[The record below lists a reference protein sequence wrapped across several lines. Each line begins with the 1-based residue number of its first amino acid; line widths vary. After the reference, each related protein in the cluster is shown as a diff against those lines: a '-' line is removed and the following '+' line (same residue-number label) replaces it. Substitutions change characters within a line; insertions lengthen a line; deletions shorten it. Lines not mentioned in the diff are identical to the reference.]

1 MPDNGGMSGSI
12 MTKEQEVSI
21 PMGFHDGSGKVSIE
35 ETEQEKII
43 PANIKQGITLLG
55 VEGEYSGESFLS
67 QSKTVVPSKTQQI
80 VQPDIGYDFLSSV
93 TDNANPHH
101 MTKGQLALGNVD
113 NTSDMDKP
121 VSTAQQEA
129 IDTTLSDHNDSE
141 FSHGDMRLLIS
152 GIDER
157 PENAEADTIAEIV
170 NTLFP
175 ENIFGHKSYSPDS
188 EVTDLFSIKI
198 SNFTATIGI
207 YNGSTFITRM
217 NVPSL
222 YEGGDTEKLIVPD
235 NVYSFIAHNK
245 WLTLSKAE
253 RQAVCST
260 ILSRRGKNLSSNNNT
275 LITDTITI
283 NMFNSNKC
291 SVYVQIG
298 LPIFLTDL
306 INTTTVGTIEQTISS
321 GNKVYLYYKLI
332 DGSNIDSFTTREVS
346 IPIGSIPYVYNERNS

>member
-1 MPDNGGMSGSI
+1 
-12 MTKEQEVSI
+12 MTSYIINKNFKKTAASELYNINTANKNNDIIDSELHKPELEYQSQNELFVAKEVLQAEMERASA
-21 PMGFHDGSGKVSIE
+21 
-35 ETEQEKII
+35 TEDTINTSLQNHI
-43 PANIKQGITLLG
+43 
-55 VEGEYSGESFLS
+55 
-67 QSKTVVPSKTQQI
+67 
-80 VQPDIGYDFLSSV
+80 

-121 VSTAQQEA
+121 VSTVQQEA